1 MPDLI
6 AIGEPLVEMAAES
19 AGRLGD
25 VDRFR
30 CGWGGDTANFVL
42 AAARLGGACGY
53 VTRVGQDAFGRAFVA
68 MLETHGVDASHV
80 NTRRGTPHRPLFRH
94 LFGGAETPVR
104 LCASRLS
111 GEPSRRN
118 GYRSGLR
125 GERARPAREWHLPGN
140 LTTRAQTRSGWRWRS
155 RGRPIPWSATMP
167 TCARHSGTLRPC
179 AAISR
184 RPCRS
189 PTSCS

>member
-53 VTRVGQDAFGRAFVA
+53 VTRVGQDSFGRAFVA
-68 MLETHGVDASHV
+68 MLETHGVDARHV
-80 NTRRGTPHRPLFRH
+80 SSPTRITTP
-94 LFGGAETPVR
+94 
-104 LCASRLS
+104 ASISSPIR
-111 GEPSRRN
+111 
-118 GYRSGLR
+118 RSGNT
-125 GERARPAREWHLPGN
+125 GSTMCVAARR
-140 LTTRAQTRSGWRWRS
+140 R
-155 RGRPIPWSATMP
+155 
-167 TCARHSGTLRPC
+167 
-179 AAISR
+179 AISQER
-184 RPCRS
+184 I
-189 PTSCS
+189 